1 MLYAFAMQNSDPS
14 NITLS
19 WAVGCMTDTSCSSGF
34 SGIGQTWSPAKILKA
49 SYNSGTAPLLI
60 MGGGY
65 DTCEDAD
72 PNNCTSSSK
81 GSQIYVLDASSG
93 ALLKTL
99 KTDRS
104 VAAEVVVVPDSTTGL
119 AKLAYAADLGG
130 NIYRINIGTDNPANW
145 TITKIASLGCS
156 TTASCQ
162 ANRKFLFAPDVL
174 ESNGEYSLLIGS
186 GDREK
191 PLLYYTSASSV
202 KNYFFMLRDKPSD
215 GNWLKAESTTCG
227 AEVICLGSLLAIT
240 TSATPSAADL
250 GLKKGWYLGLAP
262 TEQVVTSAITIFG
275 VVTFSTHTPDV
286 PQAGAC
292 TAQLGTARVYNISYT
307 DASSPQ
313 RIPDRSELLPADTGL
328 PPSPVAG
335 MVVIDTQTGKEV
347 AFCIGCSAAS
357 AIEVQ
362 EPVVPVGGL
371 LRQPKGRVY
380 WYIQR

>member
-1 MLYAFAMQNSDPS
+1 MM
-14 NITLS
+14 
-19 WAVGCMTDTSCSSGF
+19 VGDMRLHALL
-34 SGIGQTWSPAKILKA
+34 GQALPE
-49 SYNSGTAPLLI
+49 GTALRPLL
-60 MGGGY
+60 
-65 DTCEDAD
+65 A
-72 PNNCTSSSK
+72 
-81 GSQIYVLDASSG
+81 VLDALPPLSERWIELIEFTVDPGRDSEERLRSILAHIPCG
-93 ALLKTL
+93 VFWKDHASIYLGCN
-99 KTDRS
+99 DRVARDRGLG

-292 TAQLGTARVYNISYT
+292 TAQLGTA
-307 DASSPQ
+307 P
-313 RIPDRSELLPADTGL
+313 G
-328 PPSPVAG
+328 AG
-335 MVVIDTQTGKEV
+335 
-347 AFCIGCSAAS
+347 A
-357 AIEVQ
+357 
-362 EPVVPVGGL
+362 VG
-371 LRQPKGRVY
+371 
-380 WYIQR
+380 